1 MQNTIK
7 SFAYVTKTARTS
19 KKYYMYKYQIIDLQS
34 NLQGQNRIA
43 NLLLYVIIE
52 WSLK

>member
-1 MQNTIK
+1 MQNPIK
-7 SFAYVTKTARTS
+7 SFAYVTITARTS
-19 KKYYMYKYQIIDLQS
+19 KKYYMYKYQVIDLQS
-34 NLQGQNRIA
+34 NLKGQNRIA